1 MLGNTN
7 VILNVSGFVSV
18 LKAKNALMGQ
28 IRSLKKKS
36 HFKGEKRLSLPFI
49 FDFKNGLKIF

>member
-7 VILNVSGFVSV
+7 VILSVSGFVSV

-28 IRSLKKKS
+28 IRSLKKS

-49 FDFKNGLKIF
+49 FDFKNGLKNF